1 MCLTFLTYGWK
12 IQLSHRFANAPWHA
26 YFSIIDRF
34 HGADDKGRGADGSA
48 ADDDGADDNDDEDDE
63 DDDDGDDDA
72 DDDDDDQMMVRSVI
86 SK

>member
-1 MCLTFLTYGWK
+1 MAGKSNCHIGFRMPHGMH
-12 IQLSHRFANAPWHA
+12 I
-26 YFSIIDRF
+26 FSIIDRF

-63 DDDDGDDDA
+63 DDDDGDDDDA
-72 DDDDDDQMMVRSVI
+72 DDDDDDDDQMMVRSVI